1 MTTDPNPPRRS
12 ALRPGI
18 AVAAF
23 LILTLG
29 FAAAGA
35 VLLVAKAVLVDEP
48 PYRDPSRLAVLNGIY
63 TEKGEAQEW
72 AISQLDFADWRKE
85 NRSFEEMSLLTPDYA
100 LNLFAG
106 GQSERLNGE
115 LVSYTYFPMLGVEPA
130 AGRFFL
136 EEEDRVP
143 FERPVAVLGYDLWQ
157 RRFHG
162 DPSVVGRELEL
173 NSRAYKVVGVAPK
186 GFRGVFDKADIWVP
200 SMMPP
205 GPDAV
210 TIRRWRW
217 AAGVARLKPGVS
229 LEQAQQDMNRVTGD
243 LEKRYPDMNK
253 GMGVRLDSLATHW
266 FGTLRPALATAIRTG
281 ALVLLLALATAAVLL
296 RGRAS
301 VGNAVALSL
310 AAGAAGLGVA
320 AWAVHRLTPESGITF
335 PSFSRL
341 APGAG
346 ALLAVAALALA
357 AGLLLG
363 LAARGSADGGGWR
376 LFRGLLVLAET
387 ALAVFLLIAAFRGAR
402 DYRALAGQD
411 LKFQPD
417 DLLTMRIDLRGPKWA
432 DDPPVFDLVHRY
444 LDRLSKVDGV
454 QTLAMGGP
462 ALPTDSWAGGYMT
475 VEDHDNKESADGTYF
490 VMMHAVSPEY
500 FKALEVPVVKG
511 RAFTMED
518 TKSFGVVVS
527 QALAERHWPGSDP
540 LGKRLKFGVRG
551 NPERPWLTVLGVVPD
566 IRQEGYK
573 GVKRPAPDI
582 YVPLL
587 QFQVRL
593 PLTLNFL
600 VRPRP
605 GVEAAS
611 LVPALQREMRAV
623 APDVP
628 SYDVA
633 TMRERLDGQLRK
645 DRLQVLLSEILA
657 GAAVVLVLAAAL
669 GGAAFGREPS
679 RLAVVSGT

>member
-1 MTTDPNPPRRS
+1 MTIDPNPPRRS
-12 ALRPGI
+12 ALRPGV

-23 LILTLG
+23 LVLALG
-29 FAAAGA
+29 FTAAGA
-35 VLLVAKAVLVDEP
+35 VLLVAKAVLVDQP
-48 PYRDPSRLAVLNGIY
+48 PYRDPARLAVLNGIY
-63 TEKGEAQEW
+63 TEKGETQEW

-85 NRSFEEMSLLTPDYA
+85 NRSFEEMSILTPDYA
-100 LNLFAG
+100 LNLFAE

-115 LVSYTYFPMLGVEPA
+115 LVSYTYFPMLGVKPA

-136 EEEDRVP
+136 PEEDRVP
-143 FERPVAVLGYDLWQ
+143 FQNPVAVLGYDLWQ

-162 DPSVVGRELEL
+162 DPAVIGRALEL
-173 NSRAYKVVGVAPK
+173 NSRAYTVVGVAPK

-217 AAGVARLKPGVS
+217 AAGVGRLKPGVT

-243 LEKRYPDMNK
+243 LEKRYPDMNQ

-266 FGTLRPALATAIRTG
+266 FGALQPGLKPAICKAA
-281 ALVLLLALATAAVLL
+281 VLLLLSLATAAVLL

-310 AAGAAGLGVA
+310 AAAAAGLGIA
-320 AWAVHRLTPESGITF
+320 AWAVHRLAPESGFTF

-341 APGAG
+341 APGAS
-346 ALLAVAALALA
+346 AILAVAALALV

-363 LAARGSADGGGWR
+363 LAARGSAGGGWR
-376 LFRGLLVLAET
+376 LFRGLLVLALA
-387 ALAVFLLIAAFRGAR
+387 ALAVFLLMGAFRGAR
-402 DYRALAGQD
+402 EYRELAGQD

-417 DLLTMRIDLRGPKWA
+417 DLLTLRIDLRGPKWA

-444 LDRLSKVDGV
+444 LDRLSRVDGV
-454 QTLAMGGP
+454 ETLAMGGP

-475 VEDHDNKESADGTYF
+475 VEDRDNKESADGTYF

-500 FKALEVPVVKG
+500 FKALGVPVVQG
-511 RAFTMED
+511 RAFTMAD

-527 QALAERHWPGSDP
+527 QALAERHWPNQNP

-605 GVEAAS
+605 GVDAAS

-628 SYDVA
+628 PYDVMM
-633 TMRERLDGQLRK
+633 MRE
-645 DRLQVLLSEILA
+645 
-657 GAAVVLVLAAAL
+657 
-669 GGAAFGREPS
+669 
-679 RLAVVSGT
+679 